1 VFNAIGTSS
10 LGCTSAMV
18 AKTVTVSLCT
28 GIENELGNNTESS
41 IFPNPFTNE
50 LNISGLNGRIEIYNV
65 LGQVILKTKVKEVE
79 RINTSELIKG
89 AYILKAY
96 NTDGQELKTIKL
108 LKN

>member
-1 VFNAIGTSS
+1 
-10 LGCTSAMV
+10 MV

-28 GIENELGNNTESS
+28 GTENELGNNTESS

-65 LGQVILKTKVKEVE
+65 LGQVILKTKVNEVE

-89 AYILKAY
+89 AYILKAF
-96 NTDGQELKTIKL
+96 NVDGQELKTIKL